1 MAARKAV
8 IWCSVAAAFPCTFRL
23 FFGVGVLVGVS
34 VGVSYN
40 SRITPLT
47 ILLNSKK
54 AAFCG
59 ENTPLITI

>member
-8 IWCSVAAAFPCTFRL
+8 IWCRVAAAFPCTFRL
-23 FFGVGVLVGVS
+23 FFGVGHS
-34 VGVSYN
+34 VGRSFGRSN
-40 SRITPLT
+40 TLQIIPLT
-47 ILLNSKK
+47 ILLIRQK

>member
-8 IWCSVAAAFPCTFRL
+8 IWCRVAAAFPCTFRL

-47 ILLNSKK
+47 ILL
-54 AAFCG
+54 
-59 ENTPLITI
+59 